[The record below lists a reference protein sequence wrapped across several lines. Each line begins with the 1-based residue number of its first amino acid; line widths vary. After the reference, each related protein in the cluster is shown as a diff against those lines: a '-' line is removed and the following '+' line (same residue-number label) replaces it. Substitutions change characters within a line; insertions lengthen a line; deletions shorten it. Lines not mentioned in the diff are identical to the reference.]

1 MKRVCIL
8 FLLLLINLFT
18 FSQQVHKI
26 NVDDLNTYI
35 AKSEKPLVVSFW
47 ATWCASCNEE
57 IPYFI
62 SIVKEKY
69 KGEVELLL
77 VSLDIKSYFPLRIES
92 FAAKKNYAAPI
103 VWLNESNADI
113 FCPKIDANWSGAIPS
128 TLMVNNKKQYRKFY
142 EVGMSPLQF
151 DRNVREMIVGKLLAV
166 SH

>member
-1 MKRVCIL
+1 MKRVFIL
-8 FLLLLINLFT
+8 FLLLSTQLFA

-26 NVDDLNTYI
+26 NVDDLNAYI

-62 SIVKEKY
+62 STVKEKY

-77 VSLDIKSYFPLRIES
+77 VSLDIKSYFPEKITS
-92 FAAKKNYAAPI
+92 FASKKKYDVPI

-113 FCPKIDANWSGAIPS
+113 FCPKIDAKWSGAIPS
-128 TLMVNNKKQYRKFY
+128 TLMINNKKQYRKFY

-151 DRNVREMIVGKLLAV
+151 DRNVREMLEGKLLAG
-166 SH
+166 S